1 MRIRSLALIAVA
13 LVPFGN
19 AAAQQKIDRRIPL
32 DPTASFKFFVSSGTL
47 RVVGWDV
54 DSIVVSGTISAK
66 SQFFLGGGRQGAK
79 GGVEG
84 DGLEAMADLTVRV
97 PRRARL
103 WVRGGEADVS
113 VEGTSGPLDCSSA
126 SGSVRIQST
135 ASEVIA
141 ETMGGDLFVQASPEY
156 LRMKTATGRVE
167 WTGRAEDAAIA
178 TVSGRVTV
186 RGGGMTRRGRIETVT
201 GDVRYEGGL
210 GAGGTLAIDT
220 HAGHVDLLFPKGANA
235 TLLVSAAVSDI
246 LGVRTTSNP
255 PVPPGQTVTE
265 VGGATSG
272 ATITVRSFKG
282 RVTAT
287 LAP

>member
-1 MRIRSLALIAVA
+1 MRMRTLVLVASGLIP
-13 LVPFGN
+13 LGGI
-19 AAAQQKIDRRIPL
+19 AAQQKVDRRLPL
-32 DPTASFKFFVSSGTL
+32 DPAAPFKFFVSSGTV
-47 RVVGWDV
+47 RVIGWDI
-54 DSIVVSGTISAK
+54 DSVVVTGTISAK
-66 SQFFLGGGRQGAK
+66 SQFYFGGGRQGAK

-84 DGLEAMADLTVRV
+84 DGVEAMADLTVRV

-113 VEGTSGPLDCSSA
+113 VEGTSGPLDCGSA
-126 SGSVRIQST
+126 SGSVRIQTT

-141 ETMGGDLFVQASPEY
+141 ETMGGDLVVQSSADY
-156 LRMKTATGRVE
+156 LRLKTATGRVE

-210 GAGGTLAIDT
+210 GAGGALAIDT
-220 HAGHVDLLFPKGANA
+220 HAGHVDLVLPKGTNA
-235 TLLVSAAVSDI
+235 TVLVSAAVSDMFGI
-246 LGVRTTSNP
+246 RSTSDP
-255 PVPPGQTVTE
+255 SKSPSQTVTE

-272 ATITVRSFKG
+272 ATITVRTFKG

-287 LAP
+287 TP

>member
-1 MRIRSLALIAVA
+1 MQIRSLILIAAALIPLDGV
-13 LVPFGN
+13 
-19 AAAQQKIDRRIPL
+19 AAQQKIDRRLPL
-32 DPTASFKFFVSSGTL
+32 DPVAPFKFFVSSGTL
-47 RVVGWDV
+47 RVIGWDV
-54 DSIVVSGTISAK
+54 DSIAVTGTISAK

-84 DGLEAMADLTVRV
+84 DGVETMADLTVRV

-141 ETMGGDLFVQASPEY
+141 ETMGGDLVVQSTADY
-156 LRMKTATGRVE
+156 LRLKTATGRVE
-167 WTGRAEDAAIA
+167 WTGRAEDGAIA

-201 GDVRYEGGL
+201 GDVRYEGGI
-210 GAGGTLAIDT
+210 GAGGALAIDT
-220 HAGHVDLLFPKGANA
+220 HAGHVDLLLAKGTNA
-235 TLLVSAAVSDI
+235 TILVSAAVSDI
-246 LGVRTTSNP
+246 FGHRSTSDP
-255 PVPPGQTVTE
+255 SKSPGQTVTE

-272 ATITVRSFKG
+272 ATITVRTFKG

-287 LAP
+287 VSP